1 MFSHLE
7 RPSGPIPRWRE
18 VLADFGPREAANGFI
33 GWVFAATAPVAIIL
47 SVGTRGGLS
56 EAELASWIF
65 GVFFING
72 LISILFCWW
81 YRQPLAFFWTIPG
94 TVLVG
99 PALGHLSFAEVIG
112 AFYATG
118 RLMLVLG
125 ATGWVKRAMH
135 AVPMPIVMGM
145 VAGVFLR
152 FGLDLI
158 RSLHDDV
165 AIVAPMIAVWLLLT
179 VAPALGRRLPPL
191 IGALLVGATGR
202 DSGGAI
208 RCVEPRRVGV
218 RATRCPRARLVLG
231 RDVRTGRAAG
241 DHRPG
246 GPERPGH
253 CGAEGGGTSAAG
265 RCHHRRL
272 RHRCAGERGGRQRQ
286 HLPDRADERDHH
298 RVGRTLAA
306 LHRRHLHR
314 CCSP

>member
-1 MFSHLE
+1 M
-7 RPSGPIPRWRE
+7 
-18 VLADFGPREAANGFI
+18 LADFGPREAANGFI
-33 GWVFAATAPVAIIL
+33 GWVFSATAPVAIIL

-72 LISILFCWW
+72 LISILFCWL

-118 RLMLVLG
+118 GLMLVLG

-152 FGLDLI
+152 FGLDLV
-158 RSLHDDV
+158 RSLHDDA
-165 AIVAPMIAVWLLLT
+165 AIAAPMIAVWLLLT
-179 VAPALGRRLPPL
+179 VFSGLGRRLPPL
-191 IGALLVGATGR
+191 IGALLVGALVVILAGR
-202 DSGGAI
+202 IDASSLGALGA
-208 RCVEPRRVGV
+208 RP
-218 RATRCPRARLVLG
+218 TRCPRARLVLG

-241 DHRPG
+241 DHRPRG
-246 GPERPGH
+246 SERPGH
-253 CGAEGGGTSAAG
+253 RGAEGRGTSAAG

-272 RHRCAGERGGRQRQ
+272 WRRCDRERGGRQRQ

-298 RVGRTLAA
+298 LVGRTVAT
-306 LHRRHLHR
+306 LHRGDLLLG
-314 CCSP
+314 CSP